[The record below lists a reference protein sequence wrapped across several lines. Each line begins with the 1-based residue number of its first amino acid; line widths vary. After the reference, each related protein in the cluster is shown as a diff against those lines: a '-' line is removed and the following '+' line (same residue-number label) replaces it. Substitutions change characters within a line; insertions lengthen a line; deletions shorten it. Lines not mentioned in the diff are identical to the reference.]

1 MNSKVSVT
9 ELFSREEIREL
20 TTPSDL
26 QGALAVSSTWAV
38 IVLTLAQSLIA
49 GNIYQSGENID
60 MCLGISHSGRSSA
73 GYGHFNAR
81 CLTPQSV

>member
-38 IVLTLAQSLIA
+38 IVLTFGTVAYSWEYLPVWGKILICALALAILA
-49 GNIYQSGENID
+49 GLSW
-60 MCLGISHSGRSSA
+60 LWP
-73 GYGHFNAR
+73 F
-81 CLTPQSV
+81 

>member
-26 QGALAVSSTWAV
+26 QGALAVGFDLWY
-38 IVLTLAQSLIA
+38 
-49 GNIYQSGENID
+49 N
-60 MCLGISHSGRSSA
+60 CL
-73 GYGHFNAR
+73 
-81 CLTPQSV
+81 